1 MRVGADRD
9 DPVLVVGEALV
20 DVVVPRVGQPE
31 EAPGGS
37 PMNVAVGLSRLG
49 LPAVLMTE
57 VGDDERGAR
66 ILSHLAASGVH
77 LDEQSVRSGTRTS
90 TATAHLD
97 ESGAATYD
105 FDLSWTLGPRTLP
118 EATRA
123 LHVGSLGTAL
133 RPGRAH
139 VLDLVDRALEAGA
152 LVSFDPN
159 ARPRLTPDA
168 ALAWRDALEVAQ
180 RARVVKLSDEDL
192 DFLVPG
198 ASPERVARELLA
210 GTASLVV
217 VTAGGAGATA
227 FSREAYAEVAAPP
240 VSVVDTVGAGDSFMA
255 ALVAVVLEHG
265 LDDLDEARLRGFLR
279 AAAEVAAVTVSRRGA
294 DPPAR
299 AELSPGWPHLD

>member
-1 MRVGADRD
+1 MSRQA
-9 DPVLVVGEALV
+9 PVLVVGEALV
-20 DVVVPRVGQPE
+20 DVVVPRTGAQE

-49 LPAVLMTE
+49 LDALLMTE
-57 VGDDERGAR
+57 VGDDDRGAR
-66 ILSHLAASGVH
+66 ILSHLEASGVR
-77 LDEQSVRSGTRTS
+77 LDEQSIRAGTRTS

-105 FDLSWTLGPRTLP
+105 FDLSWTLGRRVLP

-133 RPGRAH
+133 RPGRTH
-139 VLDLVDRALEAGA
+139 VVDLVDRALEAGA
-152 LVSFDPN
+152 LVTFDPN

-198 ASPERVARELLA
+198 ASSERVARELLA
-210 GTASLVV
+210 GTAELVV

-227 FSREAYAEVAAPP
+227 FSRQAYAEVTARP
-240 VSVVDTVGAGDSFMA
+240 VPVVDTVGAGDSFMA
-255 ALVAVVLEHG
+255 ALVTVVLEHG
-265 LDDLDEARLRGFLR
+265 LAGLDEARLRGYLE

-294 DPPAR
+294 DPPTR
-299 AELSPGWPHLD
+299 PELSPGWPHLD